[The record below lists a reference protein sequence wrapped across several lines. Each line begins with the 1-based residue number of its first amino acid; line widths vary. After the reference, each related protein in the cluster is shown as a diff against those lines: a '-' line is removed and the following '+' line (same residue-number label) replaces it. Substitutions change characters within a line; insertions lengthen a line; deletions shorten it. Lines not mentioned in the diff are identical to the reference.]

1 MIPLD
6 AGWLDLGSWV
16 SLRALDANQVP
27 SFYGDSSIPR
37 IERPWGFFQILME
50 TSSTKVKLIKV
61 MPKQK
66 LSLQKHKFRSE
77 TWYVIKGRAKVNREN
92 EKFTLELGDSI
103 IIEKGQVH
111 SLENVESEP
120 LEIVEIQTGEYLG
133 EDDIVR
139 LEDMYGRADLH

>member
-1 MIPLD
+1 
-6 AGWLDLGSWV
+6 
-16 SLRALDANQVP
+16 
-27 SFYGDSSIPR
+27 
-37 IERPWGFFQILME
+37 
-50 TSSTKVKLIKV
+50 

-77 TWYVIKGRAKVNREN
+77 KWYVINGKAKVTRES

-103 IIEKGQVH
+103 IIEKSQVH

-139 LEDMYGRADLH
+139 LEDIYGRADLH